1 MPDPQT
7 LDRIEIVYE
16 VHTSFDIDLPTG
28 PRTVTAPYLVNAGV
42 YSGLPTPEMMAGL
55 ISDRGIYPY
64 DFEDQ
69 PGEGGKLAEDIADAV
84 NALGVTAQN
93 ITGFSVALVKLDDE
107 LIAHGY
113 RVDREPDDG
122 APPVST
128 EAA

>member
-1 MPDPQT
+1 MPDAQT

-16 VHTSFDIDLPTG
+16 VNTSFDIDLPSG

-42 YSGLPTPEMMAGL
+42 YSGLPTPEMIAGL
-55 ISDRGIYPY
+55 IASRGIYPY

-69 PGEGGKLAEDIADAV
+69 PGEGGKLAEEIAAAV
-84 NALGVTAQN
+84 NAQGITAQN
-93 ITGFSVALVKLDDE
+93 ITGFTVALVKLDDE

-113 RVDREPDDG
+113 RAEPEPEDG
-122 APPVST
+122 DPPVRA